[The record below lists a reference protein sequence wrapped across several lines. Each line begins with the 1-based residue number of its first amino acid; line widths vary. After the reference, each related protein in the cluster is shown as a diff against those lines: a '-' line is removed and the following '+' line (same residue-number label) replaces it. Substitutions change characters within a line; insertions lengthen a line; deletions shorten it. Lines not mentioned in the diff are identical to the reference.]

1 MFGFMKLL
9 HRLYFRRQLINLE
22 MHPGANFPAPKD
34 AHLDILAAKAAGEK
48 PDAFW
53 PSWLHHRDEYEAI
66 VPA

>member
-1 MFGFMKLL
+1 
-9 HRLYFRRQLINLE
+9 

-53 PSWLHHRDEYEAI
+53 PSWLHHHDKYEAI